1 MVTSPP
7 TRQPQ
12 KQCRSTEHTLLS
24 RGPKALT
31 PKRGKS
37 RMHEARFYLGQQFGS
52 AKEVKEQVRRHA
64 ILTKRELSFFRN
76 DKAKIRVVCEGNVPV
91 YMKGDGKR
99 KERLDK
105 VVCPFMLYVS
115 KEKDEVETW
124 TVKTHKPEHTCLQT
138 RESLHL
144 TAKFMA
150 KEPAVKR
157 LVECNKDISVRTIQE
172 ELARKYELRVSRMKA
187 FRAMSLASKEVQ
199 GDNKE
204 QYSRLR
210 DYIME
215 LQSAN
220 PDTTVHIDV
229 ESEPNPASSTRVF
242 KRIYICLGPLKL
254 GFKECGRDILDLD
267 GAFLKGSQQG
277 QVLVAVGLD
286 SNNGLYPLAYAIAE
300 AENKNSWTWFLECL
314 KDDLALQNNSWFTF
328 ISDRQKDLIPALE
341 KVFPAAEHRFCLR
354 KIHQNM
360 KLKWRGK
367 GFKDCL
373 WSCATARTVPEFREK
388 IEELK
393 KFNEEAYNWL
403 EQIPPK
409 HWSRSH
415 FTGWAQSDVLL
426 SNMCEVLNAKT
437 VEGREKPII
446 SCLEYLREYLMKRIV
461 NVMKEQHQ
469 CKGPLTPK
477 ITEILD
483 EIKKAAAQCT
493 VKWCGDSRWQ
503 VQGTLGQLGHLRIGS
518 IHATIWT
525 LGKKAYAYKVGPING
540 PKLWPISPVP
550 TTLTPP
556 LHHKQAGRPKKKRR
570 RDQVEVEDAMEKKG
584 KLTRK
589 GGTVTCKKC
598 NVKGH
603 NSRSCKDLKKGMA
616 TEGCK

>member
-1 MVTSPP
+1 
-7 TRQPQ
+7 
-12 KQCRSTEHTLLS
+12 
-24 RGPKALT
+24 
-31 PKRGKS
+31 
-37 RMHEARFYLGQQFGS
+37 
-52 AKEVKEQVRRHA
+52 
-64 ILTKRELSFFRN
+64 
-76 DKAKIRVVCEGNVPV
+76 
-91 YMKGDGKR
+91 
-99 KERLDK
+99 
-105 VVCPFMLYVS
+105 
-115 KEKDEVETW
+115 
-124 TVKTHKPEHTCLQT
+124 
-138 RESLHL
+138 
-144 TAKFMA
+144 
-150 KEPAVKR
+150 
-157 LVECNKDISVRTIQE
+157 
-172 ELARKYELRVSRMKA
+172 MKA
-187 FRAMSLASKEVQ
+187 FRAKSLTSKEVQ
-199 GDNKE
+199 GDNQE

-220 PDTTVHIDV
+220 PDTTVHIEV
-229 ESEPNPASSTRVF
+229 ESKPNPDSTTRVF

-254 GFKECGRDILDLD
+254 GFKECGRDILGLD

-300 AENKNSWTWFLECL
+300 AENKDSWTWFLECL
-314 KDDLALQNNSWFTF
+314 KDDLALQNNSRFTF
-328 ISDRQKDLIPALE
+328 ISDRQKGLIPALE

-354 KIHQNM
+354 HIHQNM
-360 KLKWRGK
+360 KLKWRCK

-373 WSCATARTVPEFREK
+373 WACATARTVPEFREK
-388 IEELK
+388 MEELK

-403 EQIPPK
+403 AQIPPK

-426 SNMCEVLNAKT
+426 NNMCEVLNAKT

-461 NVMKEQHQ
+461 NVMKVQHQ

-503 VQGTLGQLGHLRIGS
+503 VQGTLGQYVVNIEQKVCTCRRWEISGIPCK
-518 IHATIWT
+518 HAVAVNWDMAAHKQQVGPPEDWVHPCYYLDTW
-525 LGKKAYAYKVGPING
+525 KKAYAYKVGPING

-556 LHHKQAGRPKKKRR
+556 LHHKEAGRPKKKRR
-570 RDQVEVEDAMEKKG
+570 RDQVEVENAMEKKG

-603 NSRSCKDLKKGMA
+603 NSRSCKEPKKGKA
-616 TEGCK
+616 TEGGSANDVVAAVGSAGGSAAEE